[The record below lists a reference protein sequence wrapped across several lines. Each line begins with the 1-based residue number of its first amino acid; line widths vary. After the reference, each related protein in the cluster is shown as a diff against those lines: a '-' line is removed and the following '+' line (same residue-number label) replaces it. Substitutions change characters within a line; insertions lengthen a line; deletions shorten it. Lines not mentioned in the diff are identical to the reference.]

1 MGKKIG
7 EYWLLQ
13 MKQEKWWRGL
23 EMHRNVQ
30 KCTFMYIA
38 EHFPLRFEPTYQL
51 VSWSTEMHIEKH
63 F

>member
-38 EHFPLRFEPTYQL
+38 EHFLLLFEPPYLGPQKCT
-51 VSWSTEMHIEKH
+51 
-63 F
+63 

>member
-38 EHFPLRFEPTYQL
+38 EHFPLRFEPPYLGPQKCT
-51 VSWSTEMHIEKH
+51 
-63 F
+63 